1 MNSFD
6 YSLTS
11 KPDKCAAETLLSL
24 MVNTWKGS
32 TNYADWGHTQHSKTL
47 LGADEAGKNEQT
59 IGV

>member
-47 LGADEAGKNEQT
+47 LGADGAGKK
-59 IGV
+59 